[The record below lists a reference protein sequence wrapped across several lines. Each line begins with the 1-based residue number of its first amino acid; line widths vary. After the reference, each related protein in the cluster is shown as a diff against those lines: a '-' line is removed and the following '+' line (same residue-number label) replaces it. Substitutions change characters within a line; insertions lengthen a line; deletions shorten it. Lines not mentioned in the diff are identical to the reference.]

1 MEKKKKL
8 VRLVLFALFA
18 ALIVAMTFT
27 PYMGYITVGIIEI
40 TTLHIVVIIGST
52 ILGAKYG
59 AFLGGIWGITCIV
72 RAIQMGFIPFANPF
86 VSLLPRILVGVVAG
100 LVFMGLSKTK
110 LPKIISLILATLAG
124 TITNTACVLSALKIC
139 DDIKITYGD
148 INVILGKNDFLIKAG
163 EISFNGFEA
172 LFGEG
177 AKTLEVIIGTLI
189 STNGLIELVAA
200 LILVPSIYMATHK
213 IIKDKI

>member
-1 MEKKKKL
+1 MKNKKKL
-8 VRLVLFALFA
+8 VRLVLFALFS

-40 TTLHIVVIIGST
+40 TTLHIVVILGAT

-59 AFLGGIWGITCIV
+59 ALLGGVWGITCIV
-72 RAIQMGFIPFANPF
+72 RAIQMAFIPFANPI

-100 LVFMGLSKTK
+100 LVFLGLSKTK
-110 LPKIISLILATLAG
+110 IPKVISLVIATLAG
-124 TITNTACVLSALKIC
+124 TITNTTCVLTALKLC

-148 INVILGKNDFLIKAG
+148 ILITLGKHDFLIKAG

-177 AKTLEVIIGTLI
+177 ASAIQSIITTLI

-200 LILVPSIYMATHK
+200 VILVPSIYMATHK